1 MGRRAPRAANTMD
14 GMTFTW
20 NADQYLKFAD
30 QRTQPSRDLCARIT
44 LGNDEAHKIL
54 DIGCGPGNSTALLRE
69 RYPHAR
75 IIGIDS
81 SETMVE
87 SARVQHPDIEF
98 AVQDATALEKLDDDF
113 DIVFTNACLQ
123 WVPDHRTVIP
133 EMLRRV
139 RDGGI
144 AACQFPETI
153 RQRTHTIMRE
163 LAVEPP
169 FDQYIGSGGAR
180 PYCHLGGDRFDVRAY
195 YDLIAPMAKQVSVW
209 ETTYW
214 HALAGYEGVV
224 EWYRGTGMRPYL
236 SQLPTDDL
244 REQYER
250 TFVNRLRAV
259 YPEQRDGTVLLPM
272 RRFFFVAQM

>member
-1 MGRRAPRAANTMD
+1 MD

-81 SETMVE
+81 SETMIE
-87 SARVQHPDIEF
+87 TARTRHPDIEF
-98 AVQDATALEKLDDDF
+98 AVHDATALDELDDDF

-123 WVPDHRTVIP
+123 WVPNHRTVIP
-133 EMLRRV
+133 AMLRRV
-139 RDGGI
+139 RKGGVV
-144 AACQFPETI
+144 ACQFPETI

-163 LAVEPP
+163 LAMEPP
-169 FDQYIGSGGAR
+169 FDQYIGSAGAR
-180 PYCHLGGDRFDVRAY
+180 PYCHLGGERFDVNAY
-195 YDLIAPMAKQVSVW
+195 YDLIAPLSEHAQVW

-244 REQYER
+244 CEQYER
-250 TFVNRLRAV
+250 VFVDRLRAV
-259 YPEQRDGTVLLPM
+259 YPEQCDGTVLLPM
-272 RRFFFVAQM
+272 QRFFFVAQV